1 MSNEVVSEGSKND
14 APKSELSNPY
24 FLHHSDHPGLV
35 LVSKPLNGDIY
46 STWLRAMTIAL
57 NAKNKLGFVNGVIKS
72 PSEKKYPD
80 DYAIWSRCNDMVH
93 SWIINTI
100 APKISDSVIFYP
112 TACEVWEDL
121 RERFSQSNAPRIFE
135 IQREIAY
142 HQQEQL
148 SISAYYTKL
157 KSLWDELASYIDAS
171 SCTCGAQQD
180 RKKLMQFLMGLN
192 ESYTAARGQIL
203 LMNPLPSVRQAYAVV
218 YQEEK
223 QRHLG
228 TTHTAADSHN
238 GAAMAVR
245 NNRPSNYGPQRR
257 MEQRSDQSLNNSQG
271 GRQSDQDRRRLGSSE
286 GHPECTHCGDMGHFV
301 ETCYKLIGYPPGH
314 PKANRPKTDRS
325 RSSAN
330 QVSNGVTKDEEE
342 SLLSTISETQQLQQ
356 LVSLLNAKEKEFA
369 NPQANSTISKAGLSK
384 LSSRGWI
391 FDSGATDHI
400 VSSHD
405 LLCKNKKK
413 FFIAARIITKWT

>member
-1 MSNEVVSEGSKND
+1 
-14 APKSELSNPY
+14 
-24 FLHHSDHPGLV
+24 
-35 LVSKPLNGDIY
+35 
-46 STWLRAMTIAL
+46 
-57 NAKNKLGFVNGVIKS
+57 
-72 PSEKKYPD
+72 
-80 DYAIWSRCNDMVH
+80 
-93 SWIINTI
+93 
-100 APKISDSVIFYP
+100 
-112 TACEVWEDL
+112 
-121 RERFSQSNAPRIFE
+121 
-135 IQREIAY
+135 
-142 HQQEQL
+142 
-148 SISAYYTKL
+148 
-157 KSLWDELASYIDAS
+157 
-171 SCTCGAQQD
+171 
-180 RKKLMQFLMGLN
+180 MQFLMGLN

-203 LMNPLPSVRQAYAVV
+203 LMNPLPSVRQAYAAV

-301 ETCYKLIGYPPGH
+301 ETCYKLISYPPGH